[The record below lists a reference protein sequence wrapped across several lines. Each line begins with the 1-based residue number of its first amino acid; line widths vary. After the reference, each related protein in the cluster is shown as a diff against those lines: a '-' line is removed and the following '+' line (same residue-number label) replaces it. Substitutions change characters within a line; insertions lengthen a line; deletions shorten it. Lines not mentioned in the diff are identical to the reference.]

1 MDPALFSTST
11 VAAFL
16 GGMIA
21 LAAPCC
27 VTFLL
32 PAYLASAFRARSALL
47 GMTLVFGLG
56 VAAVLLPIT
65 LGVAALSRLVN
76 QYHGEVFIVGGLF
89 LIFLGVVSLAGK
101 NIALPMMRPTALGDE
116 PTVLSVFSLGV
127 FSGAASS
134 CCAPV
139 LAGVLTLS
147 AISSSLVQSTA
158 VGLAYVAGMVSPLVV
173 IALLWERFNLSGSIL
188 VRGRPVSLG
197 FGRWRWRVHSTNL
210 VAGLLFLSVGAFV
223 IVAAFSGGFQ
233 ATEGQSRL
241 GEYLRSAADSVI
253 QATKGVPDIWFA
265 LLLAA
270 TILYLFGRAFRL
282 RPGGL
287 LAGLYRLPARFSAR
301 LRRSPW
307 TPGKR
312 NEEQALERPEE
323 GGRVRS

>member
-32 PAYLASAFRARSALL
+32 PAYLASAFRVRGALL
-47 GMTLVFGLG
+47 AMTLVFGLG

-76 QYHGEVFIVGGLF
+76 QYHGEVFLIGGLF
-89 LIFLGVVSLAGK
+89 LVFLGVWSLAGK
-101 NIALPMMRPTALGDE
+101 NLSLPMMRPTALGDQ

-147 AISSSLVQSTA
+147 AISSSLIQSTA
-158 VGLAYVAGMVSPLVV
+158 VGLAYVAGMVSPLVL
-173 IALLWERFNLSGSIL
+173 IALLWERFNLSGSLL
-188 VRGRPVSLG
+188 VRGRPVGLG

-210 VAGLLFLSVGAFV
+210 LAGLLFLGVGAFV
-223 IVAAFSGGFQ
+223 MATAFGGGFE
-233 ATEGQSRL
+233 ATEGQSRM
-241 GEYLRSAADSVI
+241 GEYLRSAADAVI
-253 QATKGVPDIWFA
+253 DATKGVPDIWFT

-270 TILYLFGRAFRL
+270 ATLYLFGRAIGVRA
-282 RPGGL
+282 RAVGGL
-287 LAGLYRLPARFSAR
+287 AARVKGFPAGLWR
-301 LRRSPW
+301 
-307 TPGKR
+307 
-312 NEEQALERPEE
+312 ALWNREGEAERQTVERPRE
-323 GGRVRS
+323 GRRVRP

>member
-32 PAYLASAFRARSALL
+32 PAYLASAFRARHALL
-47 GMTLVFGLG
+47 GMTLVFALG

-76 QYHGEVFIVGGLF
+76 EYHGEVFLLGGLF
-89 LIFLGVVSLAGK
+89 LVFLGVVSLSGR
-101 NIALPMMRPTALGDE
+101 NIALPMMRPTALGDQ

-147 AISSSLVQSTA
+147 AISSSLIQSTA

-188 VRGRPVSLG
+188 IRGRALSLS
-197 FGRWRWRVHSTNL
+197 FRRWRWRVHSTNL
-210 VAGLLFLSVGAFV
+210 LAGLLFLAVGAFV
-223 IVAAFSGGFQ
+223 IATAFSGGFA

-241 GEYLRSAADSVI
+241 GEYMRSAADAVI
-253 QATKGVPDIWFA
+253 QATKGVPDIWFT
-265 LLLAA
+265 LLLATA
-270 TILYLFGRAFRL
+270 TLYLFGRAFGPRL
-282 RPGGL
+282 G
-287 LAGLYRLPARFSAR
+287 AAPASLAR
-301 LRRSPW
+301 LTTRWRASLWRWPWRRRGRSL
-307 TPGKR
+307 
-312 NEEQALERPEE
+312 EQGLEPLQE
-323 GGRVRS
+323 GRRVRS